1 MRRFGNFN
9 VFFKFFRLHYR
20 PCLLICSNT
29 QHSTFAE
36 KAKASIEFPT
46 MCGHSTHHRF
56 INHGYKGVESNTQ
69 RCGKPLI
76 PLGSAPGRSLAG
88 TRSLRHKNSSIS
100 SGGFQIWAHL
110 PGCTSTVVWPCHT
123 VRGCSRK
130 KALQP
135 TSLYWV
141 SGLHFA
147 S

>member
-1 MRRFGNFN
+1 MD
-9 VFFKFFRLHYR
+9 H
-20 PCLLICSNT
+20 
-29 QHSTFAE
+29 
-36 KAKASIEFPT
+36 EF
-46 MCGHSTHHRF
+46 
-56 INHGYKGVESNTQ
+56 KGVEFNTQ

-147 S
+147 SLGQSLHNLNTVAAAPGENSTPCRNASVCEECTLTPLTCNPDAVTLLGHP